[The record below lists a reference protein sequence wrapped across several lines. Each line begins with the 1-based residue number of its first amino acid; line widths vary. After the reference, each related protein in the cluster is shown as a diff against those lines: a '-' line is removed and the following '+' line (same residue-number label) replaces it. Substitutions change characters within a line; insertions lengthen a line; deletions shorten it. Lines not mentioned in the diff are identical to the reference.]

1 MRPSSS
7 DSSIPLESLSPQVY
21 TLNNTFVHDE
31 GGRNKERICV
41 CVRMVYAGV
50 MYVHVY
56 VQVCMPTQTCGGQR
70 RTSEG
75 ILYHPLINFFRLVA
89 IKSPKSFV
97 LPNPTPNTQC
107 WGNKHGM

>member
-50 MYVHVY
+50 MYVHLHMY
-56 VQVCMPTQTCGGQR
+56 VCAGMCAYTDMWRP
-70 RTSEG
+70 EED
-75 ILYHPLINFFRLVA
+75 I
-89 IKSPKSFV
+89 
-97 LPNPTPNTQC
+97 
-107 WGNKHGM
+107 WGHSLSLSN